1 MTITLDIQRTN
12 DGNYSIWLSD
22 NQGGSGIEVYGAAK
36 DVVSN
41 LSPYIQDYI
50 DDMENYIDMKGNMLE
65 IGDKVIWYD
74 PEEKERDLNR
84 VWNIYG
90 FDGDII
96 YISDSYGEAEVYAKE
111 LEKVE

>member
-22 NQGGSGIEVYGAAK
+22 NQGGSGIEVNG
-36 DVVSN
+36 DSTNVIEN
-41 LSPYIQDYI
+41 LCPYIQDYI
-50 DDMENYIDMKGNMLE
+50 DDMENYIDRKGNVLG

-74 PEEKERDLNR
+74 PEEEERDLDR
-84 VWNIYG
+84 VWNVYG
-90 FDGDII
+90 LDGDIV
-96 YISDSYGEAEVYAKE
+96 YISDSYGEAEVYAQE